1 MTRTKFALL
10 AGVAMAGGLAAAVLA
25 APYIHASFNSPDAMR
40 AVWAHEYKS
49 LGQMAHDADAVVVA
63 RVEETRPGR
72 SVPRSDGSEPLPFT
86 LAEMSVRTIVRGQ
99 APERI
104 VVEQT
109 GGEAEG
115 RTFHVDGDGGLYAP
129 GQSVVLF
136 LKKQPDTDF
145 FYLSSPQGRFDVV
158 RGKLRAVDPDDP
170 VSQALDLRGVREAVG
185 LIRSAR

>member
-10 AGVAMAGGLAAAVLA
+10 AGVAVAGGLAAAVLA
-25 APYIHASFNSPDAMR
+25 APLFQVPTNSPDAMR
-40 AVWAHEYKS
+40 AVWANDYKS
-49 LGQMAHDADAVVVA
+49 LGQMARDADAVVVA

-86 LAEMSVRTIVRGQ
+86 LAEMSVQTVARGR

-104 VVEQT
+104 TVEQT

-115 RTFHVDGDGGLYAP
+115 RIFHVDGDGGLYAP

-136 LKKQPDTDF
+136 LKKQPDTDYY
-145 FYLSSPQGRFDVV
+145 YLSSPQGRFDVV
-158 RGKLRAVDPDDP
+158 RGKLRAVNPDDP
-170 VSQALDLRGVREAVG
+170 VSQALDLRGIREAVG
-185 LIRSAR
+185 LIRAAR